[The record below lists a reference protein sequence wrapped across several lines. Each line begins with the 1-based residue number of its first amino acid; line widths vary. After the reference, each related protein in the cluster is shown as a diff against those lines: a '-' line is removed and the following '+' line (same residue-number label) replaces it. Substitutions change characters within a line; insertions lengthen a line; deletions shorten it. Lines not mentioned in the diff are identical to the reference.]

1 MGFGQSNLEKFNRIL
16 KTNDTAKLNDFLI
29 QWEKTG
35 INDPDLYTSCINY
48 YYKKSKQDIAYLN
61 KKQEG
66 NSSLRITDST
76 GTIAGYLNF
85 NRELNPSYLDS
96 VLVYANGGIN
106 RFPRRLDIRFG
117 KIFILGEIGDY
128 NHFTQEIIRTI
139 DYSITIKNDW
149 LWSDNKKLE
158 NPENFMLSTVQSYLK
173 QLYDTDD
180 DHLLENIIK
189 IGDTVLKHYPNN
201 IEILSTTA
209 VANLLTKHF
218 DKAIAYLKRAEQLD
232 PKDFIVL
239 NNIAKAY
246 DMTGDKS
253 QAINYYE
260 LTEKYGDAEAKEHAK
275 KEIKKL
281 KSE

>member
-1 MGFGQSNLEKFNRIL
+1 
-16 KTNDTAKLNDFLI
+16 
-29 QWEKTG
+29 
-35 INDPDLYTSCINY
+35 
-48 YYKKSKQDIAYLN
+48 
-61 KKQEG
+61 
-66 NSSLRITDST
+66 
-76 GTIAGYLNF
+76 
-85 NRELNPSYLDS
+85 
-96 VLVYANGGIN
+96 
-106 RFPRRLDIRFG
+106 
-117 KIFILGEIGDY
+117 
-128 NHFTQEIIRTI
+128 
-139 DYSITIKNDW
+139 
-149 LWSDNKKLE
+149 
-158 NPENFMLSTVQSYLK
+158 MLSTVQSYLK

-260 LTEKYGDAEAKEHAK
+260 LTEKDGTPKLK
-275 KEIKKL
+275 NMQKKKL
-281 KSE
+281 KN